1 MPADTPT
8 LLQDGLKTEDPESLY
23 PGFFQI
29 DYILCRSRSTS
40 SLVDARSYAGAKLQ
54 SDDKIVKASFDLGKR
69 YKFYST
75 AKHSVKQYNTNS
87 LVCSKEVQSSFQQN
101 AAQKIETD
109 TSAQSVT
116 ESFNNLFEA
125 VKTAASETVGMKR
138 STAKRHRTSDPQV
151 VSMSEKRHQ
160 LLQQLN
166 DNKIRDRTILRKK
179 IYKLKNDT
187 SKRLSALETL
197 KPLMLIF

>member
-1 MPADTPT
+1 MDSMQLIPHFHMPADTPT

-54 SDDKIVKASFDLGKR
+54 SDHKIVKASFDLGKR

-87 LVCSKEVQSSFQQN
+87 LVCSKEVQVPFNKMLLRRLKQIHLPS
-101 AAQKIETD
+101 
-109 TSAQSVT
+109 QSLKVLII
-116 ESFNNLFEA
+116 FL
-125 VKTAASETVGMKR
+125 R
-138 STAKRHRTSDPQV
+138 RLR
-151 VSMSEKRHQ
+151 
-160 LLQQLN
+160 LLH
-166 DNKIRDRTILRKK
+166 
-179 IYKLKNDT
+179 
-187 SKRLSALETL
+187 L
-197 KPLMLIF
+197 KPLV